1 MAAQRPSVEERLSD
15 AEGMTREL
23 DSLDVAIAELKAH
36 FEQYFLGVD
45 RQPPT
50 KDHESVRQR
59 LGRLRI
65 VFVRSAALKF
75 RVQALQQRFTT
86 YDRLWQRTLTE
97 MENGTYSRD
106 LFKARRRRKTGDVPA
121 APAPS
126 PAAPEAKAQSGA
138 SPAPAAPVAEA
149 PPPELPRPPVPPA
162 APVAIPTG
170 TQGAARPGP
179 VPSVAPVTVPT
190 GTQGGAAR
198 PKGVP
203 AGTQGGA
210 PRPPAPIPA
219 GTQGAVARAAAAALA
234 EPRLRAVYD
243 AYLAAKK
250 RCKEDVSRLSFES
263 VADSLRK
270 QVPELLER
278 HGARDVEYKVVVKDG
293 KAVLRAVPK
302 G

>member
-1 MAAQRPSVEERLSD
+1 MLNPLAMAVQRPSVEDRLSD
-15 AEGMTREL
+15 SEGVAREVGEL
-23 DSLDVAIAELKAH
+23 EGSLAELKAR

-45 RQPPT
+45 RHPPT

-59 LGRLRI
+59 LLRLRTA
-65 VFVRSAALKF
+65 FVRSAAMKF
-75 RVQALQQRFTT
+75 RIQGLQQRFTT
-86 YDRLWQRTLTE
+86 YDRLWQRTMTE

-121 APAPS
+121 ATTASPAPESAPS
-126 PAAPEAKAQSGA
+126 PARAEKAPAPEPLPAATQPGA
-138 SPAPAAPVAEA
+138 TAPAAP
-149 PPPELPRPPVPPA
+149 
-162 APVAIPTG
+162 T
-170 TQGAARPGP
+170 RPGP
-179 VPSVAPVTVPT
+179 VPSISPVAVPPGTQSGARAPGIPT
-190 GTQGGAAR
+190 GTEGE
-198 PKGVP
+198 
-203 AGTQGGA
+203 AGRTK
-210 PRPPAPIPA
+210 PAPVPT

-243 AYLAAKK
+243 AFVDAKK

-263 VADSLRK
+263 VAESLRK

-278 HGARDVEYKVVVKDG
+278 HGARDVEYKVVVKNG